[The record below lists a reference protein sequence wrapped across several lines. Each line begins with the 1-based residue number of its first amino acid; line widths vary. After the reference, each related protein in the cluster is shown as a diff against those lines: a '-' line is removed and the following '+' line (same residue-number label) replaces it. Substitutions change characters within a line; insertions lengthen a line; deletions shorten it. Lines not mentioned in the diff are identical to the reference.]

1 MIDYT
6 QLSDTELQEAVSFHR
21 RQRNMSRG
29 INEAAHARQAQIVRL
44 MEAEE
49 ARRLDESEA
58 AYKKADRDEKR
69 KAGTGEYFVTN
80 SNNKKTHSEPFKTSD
95 QAISHANAQED
106 KTGRVHTVHH
116 IKNGKIQK
124 QWQYSDSA
132 GRFAPYSDYAGQTT
146 NIHEEV
152 DLEESR
158 KLLAARKSAERA
170 ADQGVRVDK
179 KTYGWGKMVT
189 VHDGIRKSFP
199 LHPEH
204 QEKIKNLKHGES
216 TTFTDET
223 RNKVKAHREGD
234 TVHLQRTDSDKKTSV
249 PYSHFA
255 EEVEQIDEL
264 SSEKKMAYG
273 KAAFADYHKQSKAK
287 LGKILSGD
295 KDTSGESRKIANRLK
310 GISTSSKTEE
320 VELDEISRDLV
331 RSYIR
336 KVADKNNTGEA
347 SPKEVMKRS
356 PGLSLA
362 GKKAYG
368 IGGKAKVNATEEV
381 ELDEVS
387 KELATRAYDGE
398 SRDRFG
404 FGYYGDDHPIVI
416 SPKTHQGKIIKLTG
430 GHTAKKQ
437 KREEANLDEG
447 VKNLSD
453 ARLKFHVLKDVPHG
467 SYTKKELSAEH
478 DRRKKTDG
486 AEYNSVKPSMNE
498 ANILPSNFSDRTTP
512 LPNKKAYAVDK
523 ANSEKKPV
531 SLKKAPW
538 DMKKEEVDL
547 DEAKTDVYH
556 KHMLKALG
564 KTRLPKDHGYTS
576 SIANNG
582 DFVVRKGGE
591 VAGRIPKGEHNL
603 KEASMTPTDMK
614 QREDIVKGMKKSAQ
628 DFKDRYG
635 SKWKSVMY
643 ATATKAAM
651 KEESEQIDETTKKS
665 NK

>member
-49 ARRLDESEA
+49 ARRLVESEA

-132 GRFAPYSDYAGQTT
+132 GRFASYNDHAGQTT
-146 NIHEEV
+146 NIH
-152 DLEESR
+152 
-158 KLLAARKSAERA
+158 
-170 ADQGVRVDK
+170 
-179 KTYGWGKMVT
+179 
-189 VHDGIRKSFP
+189 
-199 LHPEH
+199 
-204 QEKIKNLKHGES
+204 
-216 TTFTDET
+216 
-223 RNKVKAHREGD
+223 
-234 TVHLQRTDSDKKTSV
+234 
-249 PYSHFA
+249 

-320 VELDEISRDLV
+320 VELDEISRDLA

-381 ELDEVS
+381 DLD
-387 KELATRAYDGE
+387 
-398 SRDRFG
+398 
-404 FGYYGDDHPIVI
+404 
-416 SPKTHQGKIIKLTG
+416 
-430 GHTAKKQ
+430 
-437 KREEANLDEG
+437 
-447 VKNLSD
+447 
-453 ARLKFHVLKDVPHG
+453 
-467 SYTKKELSAEH
+467 
-478 DRRKKTDG
+478 
-486 AEYNSVKPSMNE
+486 E
-498 ANILPSNFSDRTTP
+498 ANILPSNFSDRT
-512 LPNKKAYAVDK
+512 
-523 ANSEKKPV
+523 
-531 SLKKAPW
+531 
-538 DMKKEEVDL
+538 
-547 DEAKTDVYH
+547 
-556 KHMLKALG
+556 KHMLLIKQ
-564 KTRLPKDHGYTS
+564 
-576 SIANNG
+576 I
-582 DFVVRKGGE
+582 
-591 VAGRIPKGEHNL
+591 L
-603 KEASMTPTDMK
+603 KRN
-614 QREDIVKGMKKSAQ
+614 Q
-628 DFKDRYG
+628 FL
-635 SKWKSVMY
+635 
-643 ATATKAAM
+643 
-651 KEESEQIDETTKKS
+651 
-665 NK
+665 